1 MKELECWWN
10 VPDWGFSVCLPPRC
24 GSSSIIHYL
33 YSNGLTCYR
42 PIIENK
48 ITGDVRDDMQRRI
61 MVVRDPV
68 ARFTSLWKSKCLNG
82 EKLWV
87 DDEIAVLDNMSPEGL
102 IAFIEHDQS
111 GDAHWATLT
120 EIEAGYSTEVILASN
135 MNKVLGVEKNPRLNY
150 TGDNEV
156 TLDPEVEV
164 RVRAFYKDDYGL
176 L

>member
-10 VPDWGFSVCLPPRC
+10 VPDWGFAVCLPPRC
-24 GSSSIIHYL
+24 GSTTVTHYL
-33 YSNGLTCYR
+33 FANELTCYR

-48 ITGDVRDDMQRRI
+48 ITGNVQDDMVRRI

-68 ARFTSLWKSKCLNG
+68 ERFTSLWKSKCLNG

-87 DDEIAVLDNMSPEGL
+87 DDEVAVLDNMSPDGL
-102 IAFIEHDQS
+102 ISFVEHDRS

-120 EIEAGYSTEVILASN
+120 EIEAGYSTEIIHMKD
-135 MNKVLGVEKNPRLNY
+135 MNEVLGLTSIEHLNY
-150 TGDNEV
+150 TGNNKV
-156 TLDPEVEV
+156 TLDPKVEK
-164 RVRAFYKDDYGL
+164 RVREFYKDDYAL